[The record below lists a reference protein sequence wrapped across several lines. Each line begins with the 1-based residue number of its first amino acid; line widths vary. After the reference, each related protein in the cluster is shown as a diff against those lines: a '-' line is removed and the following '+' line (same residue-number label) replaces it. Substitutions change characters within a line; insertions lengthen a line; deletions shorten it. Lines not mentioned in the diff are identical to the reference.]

1 MKPELEKSPD
11 HTFQIK
17 TPVFGNGTLIPKEK
31 YIPSQKSIRAL
42 EIAYK
47 KKVNKKNSNSEK
59 DLTAIKNVQVT

>member
-31 YIPSQKSIRAL
+31 YIPSQKSIKAL

-47 KKVNKKNSNSEK
+47 KKVNERLLSEK
-59 DLTAIKNVQVT
+59 VLAAMKCQIK